1 MVSDRKQH
9 WDRIY
14 AGRREDEVS
23 WYQEHPERSV
33 EVIRALTRDTAAPL
47 IDVGGGSSRLVDHLV
62 AAGYTDV
69 TVLDV
74 AEQSLDH
81 ARRRLDHATQHVT
94 WIVADVLTFAPPR
107 RYALWHDRAVFH
119 FLSDAEE
126 RSAYIDTLAA
136 AVAPGGYVAIATF
149 AADGPQQCSGLP
161 VQRYSSTLLTE
172 ALASVCSPLGF
183 EHELHRTPAGAE
195 QHFLYGHFRRIPNT

>member
-1 MVSDRKQH
+1 MVVDRKQH
-9 WDRIY
+9 WDAVY
-14 AGRREDEVS
+14 AERRDDEVS

-33 EVIRALTRDTAAPL
+33 EVIRALARDAATPV
-47 IDVGGGSSRLVDHLV
+47 IDVGGGSSRLVDQLV
-62 AAGYTDV
+62 AAGYTDI

-74 AEQSLDH
+74 AGRSLDN
-81 ARRRLDHATQHVT
+81 ARRRLDRSAAHIT
-94 WIVADVLTFAPPR
+94 WVVADVLTFAPQR

-119 FLSDAEE
+119 FLCDPVE

-136 AVAPGGYVAIATF
+136 AVAPGGHVAIATF
-149 AADGPQQCSGLP
+149 AADGPQECSGLP
-161 VQRYSSTLLTE
+161 IQRYSSTLLTE

-183 EHELHRTPAGAE
+183 EHELHLTPAGAE